1 MQIHELI
8 ERLQKYPGHYEV
20 EIFKDGME
28 AEDLAADI
36 VDVFNAPATKI
47 VSLEIDILLPE

>member
-1 MQIHELI
+1 
-8 ERLQKYPGHYEV
+8 
-20 EIFKDGME
+20 ME